1 MPGRASP
8 SIDALVREAVDDA
21 IQRAAEEIARAI
33 AGMAAEELTSQLE
46 AKVIGGGRGASAG
59 ARGRSRGAGEMT
71 RWVADRRA
79 RRVPTFVIEL
89 TGLETIR
96 LVRQIKSLLPC
107 ILMSAAL
114 DEFVIEQARLLHAF
128 SVLPKPMTFRQLTGV
143 VRQAL
148 ERTYDWHGP
157 QARGA

>member
-79 RRVPTFVIEL
+79 RRVPSFVIEL
-89 TGLETIR
+89 TGLETKK
-96 LVRQIKSLLPC
+96 QIVARYGPNAAFEKGRPAPRAKS
-107 ILMSAAL
+107 
-114 DEFVIEQARLLHAF
+114 
-128 SVLPKPMTFRQLTGV
+128 
-143 VRQAL
+143 
-148 ERTYDWHGP
+148 
-157 QARGA
+157 